1 MQYRVLMT
9 QGAEDDLVAL
19 WSHLAADKS
28 LSDADYVLG
37 KIKAA
42 IESLGRSPARG
53 HVPPELDRIA
63 VHDYLQIHFKPYRVV
78 YQIRDR
84 AVYVYCVLDGRRDL
98 QVLLRQRLLR

>member
-1 MQYRVLMT
+1 MDIDVIKKLL
-9 QGAEDDLVAL
+9 EDYKAGEVSIND
-19 WSHLAADKS
+19 
-28 LSDADYVLG
+28 VLG